1 MRQLTDPVGRIVRY
15 VMEQL
20 NVQSLN
26 QASGGSCSALLTR
39 EKSGYVVLV
48 SLSCYNQ
55 KEIQLVRTYVPTKEV
70 SENVCVTNYHLK
82 LVFGLVLV
90 FVLVCDWGVGSVE
103 VAPKSSFYPRVILV
117 CPLNGRRRCFA
128 TRNAVRWP
136 SLVEIW
142 IRVGI
147 FNPWQ
152 LLYNDVGCLFGPL
165 YRKS

>member
-55 KEIQLVRTYVPTKEV
+55 KEIQLVRTYVHIE
-70 SENVCVTNYHLK
+70 
-82 LVFGLVLV
+82 
-90 FVLVCDWGVGSVE
+90 
-103 VAPKSSFYPRVILV
+103 
-117 CPLNGRRRCFA
+117 
-128 TRNAVRWP
+128 
-136 SLVEIW
+136 
-142 IRVGI
+142 
-147 FNPWQ
+147 
-152 LLYNDVGCLFGPL
+152 
-165 YRKS
+165 